1 MQQRVGIARALT
13 CDPRLLL
20 MDEPLGA
27 LDALTR
33 EKAQELILNIWN
45 DTAKSVFFITHSV
58 EEALFMGTKLIVMS
72 PRPGRITHRFDLP
85 FSRMFLDGT
94 SARTVKASSEFIEI
108 REKVLG
114 IIFADEEV
122 A

>member
-1 MQQRVGIARALT
+1 
-13 CDPRLLL
+13 

-33 EKAQELILNIWN
+33 EKAQELILNIWH
-45 DTAKSVFFITHSV
+45 TTSKSVFFITHSV

-85 FSRMFLDGT
+85 FSRQFLAGT
-94 SARTVKASSEFIEI
+94 PAREVKASREFIAL
-108 REKVLG
+108 REEVLK
-114 IIFADEEV
+114 IIFADEE
-122 A
+122 AAA